1 MTSAQQSAYWRLWS
15 AACKAQGWTRENG
28 LDAAAIDHHR
38 KECLAECGF
47 ESSKDIDSGAGF
59 SRWKSLCER
68 LSGKLV
74 GAVHEVHQNTPA
86 DRRRWVIENEM
97 IPCIAWYA
105 PETTRDRLL
114 YARNYVAAIIRA
126 TIGTVDLG
134 AGQTGTP
141 SLTDLDESELTRLMA
156 TLNARLGAKR
166 RSAGHSIH
174 DMLTGAGCRCRCA
187 ACKPLATAAAASTT
201 DADQPF

>member
-28 LDAAAIDHHR
+28 LDAAVIDNHR
-38 KECLAECGF
+38 KECLSECGF
-47 ESSKDIDSGAGF
+47 KSSKDIDSGAGF
-59 SRWKSLCER
+59 SRWKALCER
-68 LSGKLV
+68 LSGKLM
-74 GAVHEVHQNTPA
+74 GAVKEVRQNTPA

-114 YARNYVAAIIRA
+114 YARNYVASIIRA

-141 SLTDLDESELTRLMA
+141 TLSDLDESELTRLMA

-166 RSAGHSIH
+166 RAAGHSIH
-174 DMLTGAGCRCRCA
+174 DMLTGAGCRCRCS
-187 ACKPLATAAAASTT
+187 ACKPVATAAGATTT